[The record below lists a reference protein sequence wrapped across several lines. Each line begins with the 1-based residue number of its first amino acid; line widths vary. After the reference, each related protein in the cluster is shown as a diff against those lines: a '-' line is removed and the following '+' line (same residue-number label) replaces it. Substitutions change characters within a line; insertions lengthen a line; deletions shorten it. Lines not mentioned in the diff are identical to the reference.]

1 MTENMFY
8 FYFIFVLN
16 QNRFFFFVNK
26 RTMRRADVSMV
37 NIMTKMN
44 NG

>member
-16 QNRFFFFVNK
+16 QNRFFFVNK